1 MTRVLAAAE
10 VEAAANG
17 RGEITVNDSVLVTPL
32 ARDRATA
39 LGVRLVDSSG
49 GRPGRRSPGPSPP
62 DPSGVAGI
70 ATVTGGRNGEL
81 TADDLA
87 RLRAESAVRSVARR
101 VLLRQGVGLA
111 RLEDVVA
118 AVLARLQTCGGG
130 SGCTCAAGGRHDP
143 DE

>member
-1 MTRVLAAAE
+1 MTWVLAAAE

-17 RGEITVNDSVLVTPL
+17 RGEITLNDSVLVTPL

-49 GRPGRRSPGPSPP
+49 GRPDRRS
-62 DPSGVAGI
+62 
-70 ATVTGGRNGEL
+70 NGEL

-118 AVLARLQTCGGG
+118 AVLARLQTCGEGA
-130 SGCTCAAGGRHDP
+130 GCTCTAGGRHDP